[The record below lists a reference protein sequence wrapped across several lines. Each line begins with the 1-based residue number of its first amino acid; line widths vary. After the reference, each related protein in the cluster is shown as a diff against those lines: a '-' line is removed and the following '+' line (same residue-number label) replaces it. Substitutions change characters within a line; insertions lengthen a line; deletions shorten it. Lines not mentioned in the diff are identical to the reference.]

1 MLLIATITTKVMLVV
16 VLVVVLVVMREYM
29 HMNCESFFVFV
40 FTVAYFGFLLSLEK
54 DFVDQGSKPNN
65 IKYIFFFIE
74 TNETLLKTNLLVKY
88 FLKPFN
94 YFN

>member
-1 MLLIATITTKVMLVV
+1 MKV
-16 VLVVVLVVMREYM
+16 
-29 HMNCESFFVFV
+29 FFVFV